1 MNRLE
6 NWFCSTNF
14 WRSVTRDHLLPRM
27 LDGAGLNGAE
37 PRAHVLELGAGCGA
51 ATSELRR
58 RFPRVT
64 SLEYGATFAAQIAC
78 TSRDDNCSGASAP
91 EDLHGAARTA
101 SHLPQSAE
109 GAAQGLARPAWSAKH
124 VPQVAEHIAHVVQG
138 DAAQLPFADESFTCV
153 IAILMLHHLRSR
165 ELQDC
170 AFVEVWRVLRP
181 GGIFVVFEIHDG
193 WLQRLIHMRST
204 FVPVKASGAH
214 AHLNAAGFARVSVD
228 FLRGGF
234 VLRAQRAAD

>member
-27 LDGAGLNGAE
+27 LQGVARDDAE
-37 PRAHVLELGAGCGA
+37 SPTHVLELGAGLGA
-51 ATSELRR
+51 ATPELLR

-64 SLEYGATFAAQIAC
+64 SLEYSAMFAAQIAR
-78 TSRDDNCSGASAP
+78 TPRGEKFGGASVPEDSRD
-91 EDLHGAARTA
+91 AARIA
-101 SHLPQSAE
+101 CAN
-109 GAAQGLARPAWSAKH
+109 R
-124 VPQVAEHIAHVVQG
+124 VANVVQG

-153 IAILMLHHLRSR
+153 IAILMLHHLRSQ

-170 AFVEVWRVLRP
+170 AFAEVRRVLRP
-181 GGIFVVFEIHDG
+181 GGIFVAFEIHDG
-193 WLQRLIHMRST
+193 WLQRLIHVHST

-214 AHLNAAGFARVSVD
+214 ARLNAEGFACVSVD

>member
-37 PRAHVLELGAGCGA
+37 PRAHVLELGAGLGA
-51 ATSELRR
+51 ATPELLQ
-58 RFPRVT
+58 RFSRVT
-64 SLEYGATFAAQIAC
+64 SLEYSAAFAAQLAC
-78 TSRDDNCSGASAP
+78 ASRNAY
-91 EDLHGAARTA
+91 
-101 SHLPQSAE
+101 
-109 GAAQGLARPAWSAKH
+109 
-124 VPQVAEHIAHVVQG
+124 VVRG